1 MSELAY
7 VPLTKSTAEEHTDRL
22 VELANLIPQVD
33 YTRTNILAEK
43 KGDRILHGKWDHSYA
58 ITENGRIIGFIM
70 AYERAKEDNEQYPK
84 NTLYISELAVAPEYQ
99 NRGIGRQ
106 LLDYFFIE
114 NNASGLLH
122 LDGHLNYSLQTN
134 SSDWNDKVLK
144 LYESY
149 GFRQRATKEY
159 SNRVDVV
166 MGYAPNHHV
175 A

>member
-1 MSELAY
+1 MSELTY

-43 KGDRILHGKWDHSYA
+43 KDDRILHGKWDHSYA
-58 ITENGRIIGFIM
+58 VMNDGYIVGFIV
-70 AYERAKEDNEQYPK
+70 AYERAHEDSEQYPK

-99 NRGIGRQ
+99 GQGIARQ
-106 LLDYFFIE
+106 LLDHFFAE
-114 NNASGLLH
+114 SNVLGFLH
-122 LDGHLNYSLQTN
+122 LDGILNYSLQTN
-134 SSDWNDKVLK
+134 SAEWNDKVHR

-159 SNRVDVV
+159 PNRVDVV
-166 MGYAPNHHV
+166 MGHTPGHSPF
-175 A
+175 